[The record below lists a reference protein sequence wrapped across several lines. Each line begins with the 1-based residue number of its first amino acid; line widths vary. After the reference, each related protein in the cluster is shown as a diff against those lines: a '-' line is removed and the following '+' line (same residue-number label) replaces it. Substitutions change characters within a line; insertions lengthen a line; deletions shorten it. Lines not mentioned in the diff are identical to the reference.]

1 MEKVVVTGMGTVCPL
16 GHNIAEF
23 WTNLS
28 SGKNGVG
35 PITRFEPDNYPVKLA
50 AEVKNFDPTQYMDLK
65 TVERNRR
72 PVHFAIPAAK
82 EAIAS
87 SGLDMSQEQPERVG
101 IINSS
106 MLENHYIAEEWERYR
121 QRGSRRFDPL
131 FYLKVGP
138 SSVPMQLGMMLGARG
153 PNMTANSLC
162 ASGTSIIA
170 TCLYFIRL
178 GLADVMIAVA
188 SDASLDEVAIASMN
202 SVGALTRE
210 PDPEKA
216 CRPFDLNR
224 SGFVYGEGCGVLVLE
239 GLEHAR
245 KRGAPILAE
254 VAGAGWSFDAYDATA
269 PYANTEAFAMNT
281 AIKEGGLT
289 AGDIDYINAHGT
301 STKLNDATETKAI
314 KMALGDRAYQVPM
327 SSNKSMIGHLM
338 AASGAVEFI
347 ATVMSIKKQMAPPTI
362 HYEVPDPQC
371 PLNYVANE
379 AAALDLEVALTNS
392 FGFGGG
398 NVSLAVRR
406 MKGGMK
412 G

>member
-1 MEKVVVTGMGTVCPL
+1 MGVVCPL
-16 GHNIAEF
+16 GLNVTEF
-23 WTNLS
+23 WS
-28 SGKNGVG
+28 SLVGGVSGVG
-35 PITRFEPDNYPVKLA
+35 PITRFETDNYPVKLA

-72 PVHFAIPAAK
+72 PVHFAIPAAM
-82 EAIAS
+82 EAVAA
-87 SGLDMSQEQPERVG
+87 SGLDMTKEQPERVG

-153 PNMTANSLC
+153 PNITANSLC

-178 GLADVMIAVA
+178 GLADVMIAAA

-202 SVGALTRE
+202 AVGALTRE

-239 GLEHAR
+239 SLEHAR
-245 KRGAPILAE
+245 KREAPILAE
-254 VAGAGWSFDAYDATA
+254 VAGAGWSFDAYDTTA
-269 PYANTEAFAMNT
+269 PYPNTEAFAMNA
-281 AIKEGGLT
+281 AIKDGGLT
-289 AGDIDYINAHGT
+289 ADDIDYINAHGT
-301 STKLNDATETKAI
+301 STKLNDACETQAI
-314 KMALGDRAYQVPM
+314 KMALGDRAYQVPI
-327 SSNKSMIGHLM
+327 STNKSMFGHM
-338 AASGAVEFI
+338 IVAAGAVE
-347 ATVMSIKKQMAPPTI
+347 SIGAILTMQNQVIPPTI
-362 HYEVPDPQC
+362 HYETPDPDC
-371 PLNYVANE
+371 DLDYVPNVARE
-379 AAALDLEVALTNS
+379 AKIDVCLKNS
-392 FGFGGG
+392 FGLGGQ
-398 NVSLAVRR
+398 NCCLVLKRSAE
-406 MKGGMK
+406 
-412 G
+412 